1 VNASTDWTAR
11 EREWMAQSL
20 ALGAQA
26 EGRTSPNPRVG
37 CLLVRDDRVVGRGF
51 HRAHG
56 EPHAEAMAI
65 GEAGERADGATLYVN
80 LEPCAH
86 HGRTPPCVELIV
98 RRGVRRVV
106 ASIQDPNPLVD
117 GKGFERLRSAGIE
130 VDVGLLERDA
140 RRLNEPFIH
149 WHVHGRPLVTIKAAL
164 SADGMLSADRGESRW
179 ITGPL
184 ARRFAHRLRLTHDAI
199 LVGAQT
205 VRRDDP
211 QLTVR
216 LDGNVEV
223 RRRVVVTRSL
233 DLDPDAKIFA
243 DGEGRTRVYTT
254 EAAADDRVERLA
266 GRAEIVRVPER
277 AGVLSLEAVLEDLG
291 ALGVQS
297 LLVEG
302 GARTLS
308 GFVSAGLAQRA
319 ALFYA
324 GQLIGARGGTPFLDE
339 ASVPTPDA
347 GWRVG
352 LEQLVPLGPDLLVVG
367 RFDRPVPRG

>member
-1 VNASTDWTAR
+1 VNAPREWTAR

-37 CLLVRDDRVVGRGF
+37 CLLVRDDRVLGRGF

-56 EPHAEAMAI
+56 QPHAEAMAI
-65 GEAGERADGATLYVN
+65 EEAGERADGATLYVN

-86 HGRTPPCVELIV
+86 HGRTPPCVDLIV
-98 RRGVRRVV
+98 QRGVRRVV

-117 GKGFERLRSAGIE
+117 GKGFERLRDAGIE

-149 WHVHGRPLVTIKAAL
+149 WHLHGRPLVTVKAAL

-184 ARRFAHRLRLTHDAI
+184 ARRFAHRLRLVHDAI

-205 VRRDDP
+205 VRQDDP

-216 LDGNVEV
+216 LDGEVEV
-223 RRRVVVTRSL
+223 RLRVVVTSSL
-233 DLDPDAKIFA
+233 DIDPDAKIFA
-243 DGEGRTRVYTT
+243 DGRGRTRVYTT
-254 EAAADDRVERLA
+254 EAATSDRVERLA
-266 GRAEIVRVPER
+266 GRAEVVRLPGGEGGVP
-277 AGVLSLEAVLEDLG
+277 LEAVLDDLG

-302 GARTLS
+302 GSRTLT
-308 GFVSAGLAQRA
+308 GFVHAGLAQRA

-324 GQLIGARGGTPFLDE
+324 GKLLGARGGTPFLDE
-339 ASVPTPDA
+339 ASVSSPDA

-352 LEQLVPLGPDLLVVG
+352 PEQLVPLGPDLLVLG
-367 RFDRPVPRG
+367 RLDRPGQGR

>member
-1 VNASTDWTAR
+1 MKAPREWTAR

-37 CLLVRDDRVVGRGF
+37 CLVVRDGEVVGRGF
-51 HRAHG
+51 HRAPG

-65 GEAGERADGATLYVN
+65 EEAGSRAKGATLYVN

-86 HGRTPPCVELIV
+86 HGRTPPCVDLIV

-117 GKGFERLRSAGIE
+117 GKGFERLREAGIE

-140 RRLNEPFIH
+140 HRLNEPFVR
-149 WHVHGRPLVTIKAAL
+149 WHVHGRPLVTLKAAL

-184 ARRFAHRLRLTHDAI
+184 ARRFAHRLRLAHDAI
-199 LVGAQT
+199 LVGAET

-211 QLTVR
+211 RLTVR
-216 LDGNVEV
+216 LDGSVEM
-223 RRRVVVTRSL
+223 RLRVVLTRSL

-243 DGEGRTRVYTT
+243 HGDRPTRVYTV
-254 EAAADDRVERLA
+254 EGAASDRAARLA
-266 GRAEIVRVPER
+266 GRAEVRRMPESE
-277 AGVLSLEAVLEDLG
+277 AGVSLEAVLDDLG

-302 GARTLS
+302 GARTLA
-308 GFVSAGLAQRA
+308 GFVKAGLAQRV

-324 GQLIGARGGTPFLDE
+324 GKLLGARGGTPFLDE
-339 ASVPTPDA
+339 PTVASPEA
-347 GWRVG
+347 GWRVAQ
-352 LEQLVPLGPDLLVVG
+352 EQLVPLGPDLLVVG
-367 RFDRPVPRG
+367 RLGRPGQGA